1 MVSQTKQIGLS
12 LMLSMGAALILCA
25 QQRITPGDA
34 AQLRQQYTRELR
46 EVQGQLDRSQG
57 ESKHVVREASV
68 AELEARQGQ
77 ASQRS
82 RKKGAEKRRGDPR
95 SAEEKAKINAE
106 LKAFNARIPEI
117 NASLAQASSNA
128 TLPQIKLT
136 PMTADTLLA
145 SAGGKGRSGAPAQ
158 GQAVNQAINL
168 RIQEEL
174 KKADPATRKQM
185 MAVLKAVEQGK
196 PVPLPRTVPASQ
208 RLTKGVP

>member
-1 MVSQTKQIGLS
+1 MVSQTKQISLS

-34 AQLRQQYTRELR
+34 AQLRQQYARELR

-57 ESKHVVREASV
+57 ESKHVVREAAV
-68 AELEARQGQ
+68 AEREARQEQ

-82 RKKGAEKRRGDPR
+82 RKKSVEKRRGDPR

-145 SAGGKGRSGAPAQ
+145 SAGGKGRSGATAQ
-158 GQAVNQAINL
+158 GQAVQQAVNL

-185 MAVLKAVEQGK
+185 MAVLKAMEQGK
-196 PVPLPRTVPASQ
+196 PVPLPHTVPDSK